1 MSLGIY
7 IQVPFCQT
15 KCTYC
20 NFHTGVASPAAYAPY
35 ARAVER
41 EILNWRAFFVR
52 QKPRDSFVNARE
64 LLMSMTLA
72 RRALLPPDN
81 PGDGL
86 LGGLPSVSNLTGGLH
101 KGLGS
106 GAGFAASC
114 HPEGVRDRESK
125 LPQGASTSTETRAT
139 EGSALDF
146 SVPPGFSPVSDPLAP
161 IGQPITDVVER
172 EKGSSR
178 QSHGHQELSRFN
190 KVIKPFFALK
200 NDTIY
205 LGGGTPSLFD
215 PVDLTR
221 ILAAV
226 RSQFSE
232 SDAGAPSNDER
243 RHHEETR
250 SHVPMRASDE
260 GSAFPDPRPS
270 AGRTGPGGSYIEI
283 TLEADPETITPEKA
297 AAWLA
302 AGINR
307 ISMGAQSFHDTEL
320 KAAGR
325 MHRRADI
332 FSAIAHLRAAGF
344 ANISLD
350 LIAGLPHQT
359 AASWQASVDEALR
372 LRPEHI
378 SIYLFEIDEGSRLGR
393 ELLSGGSRYSSAAV
407 PGDDA
412 MAESYEFACERLRE
426 AGYEHYEISNWALPG
441 FRSRHNLKYWR
452 REPYLG
458 FGAGAHSFD
467 GRWRWANAH
476 DPAAYA
482 EAIADGRL
490 PIEQLEEITPK
501 QALDEEL
508 FLGLRQL
515 EGIDLARIA
524 AEYGSQYGA
533 TLGARIEELRVQGLV
548 ERDGTRVRLAPARLA
563 VSNEVFVA
571 LLD

>member
-1 MSLGIY
+1 MNLGVY

-35 ARAVER
+35 ASAVER
-41 EILNWRAFFVR
+41 EIRDWRALHSGAGLA
-52 QKPRDSFVNARE
+52 DSFPLKSCHSERTGSPRAAFARAGVGSEESAFTPSDKADPSGLRPNARE
-64 LLMSMTLA
+64 NGA
-72 RRALLPPDN
+72 RRR
-81 PGDGL
+81 
-86 LGGLPSVSNLTGGLH
+86 
-101 KGLGS
+101 K
-106 GAGFAASC
+106 
-114 HPEGVRDRESK
+114 
-125 LPQGASTSTETRAT
+125 
-139 EGSALDF
+139 SALVITPETKAD
-146 SVPPGFSPVSDPLAP
+146 SVAV
-161 IGQPITDVVER
+161 
-172 EKGSSR
+172 
-178 QSHGHQELSRFN
+178 
-190 KVIKPFFALK
+190 
-200 NDTIY
+200 DTVY

-215 PVDLTR
+215 PADLAR
-221 ILAAV
+221 ILEAV
-226 RSQFSE
+226 R
-232 SDAGAPSNDER
+232 DEF
-243 RHHEETR
+243 
-250 SHVPMRASDE
+250 
-260 GSAFPDPRPS
+260 GSADAKVVSSNARAAS
-270 AGRTGPGGSYIEI
+270 TEL
-283 TLEADPETITPEKA
+283 TLEADPETITLEKA
-297 AAWLA
+297 GAWLA

-307 ISMGAQSFHDTEL
+307 ISMGAQSFHDPEL
-320 KAAGR
+320 RAAGR

-332 FSAIAHLRAAGF
+332 FSGIDCLRSCGF

-359 AASWQASVDEALR
+359 AASWQESVEEALR

-378 SIYLFEIDEGSRLGR
+378 SIYLFEVDEGSRLGR
-393 ELLSGGSRYSSAAV
+393 EILSGGSRYSAAAV
-407 PGDDA
+407 PSDDA
-412 MAESYEFACERLRE
+412 MAESYEFACERLAR

-482 EAIADGRL
+482 AAIERGRL
-490 PIEQLEEITPK
+490 PVEQLEEVTPK

-515 EGIDLARIA
+515 EGIDLAYIEA
-524 AEYGSQYGA
+524 QYGAQWSA
-533 TLGARIEELRVQGLV
+533 TLGARIEELRAQGLV